1 MIGNE
6 VVLFEQNQLDVM
18 RKLSELNAEKK
29 RIDALDAEL
38 RDKLVKAMDDYGIV
52 NFKND
57 YVSITKVDAT
67 ESVSVDLKALE
78 KAEPHCYKGLIED
91 YPKVTKKKAYVRITV
106 K

>member
-18 RKLSELNAEKK
+18 RKLSELNVEKK

-78 KAEPHCYKGLIED
+78 KAEPDCYKGLIED

>member
-57 YVSITKVDAT
+57 YVSITI
-67 ESVSVDLKALE
+67 SVTGNQKKDLSNL
-78 KAEPHCYKGLIED
+78 HQMLRGIHIN
-91 YPKVTKKKAYVRITV
+91 V
-106 K
+106 

>member
-1 MIGNE
+1 MDNE
-6 VVLFEQNQLDVM
+6 LVLFEQQQIDVM

-29 RIDALDAEL
+29 RLDALDAEL
-38 RDKLVKAMDDYGIV
+38 REKLTTAMEEYGV
-52 NFKND
+52 TNFKND
-57 YVSITKVDAT
+57 YVSITKIDAS

-78 KAEPHCYKGLIED
+78 KKEPECYKGLIED

>member
-67 ESVSVDLKALE
+67 ESVTVDLKKLE
-78 KAEPHCYKGLIED
+78 EKEPECYEGLIAD
-91 YPKVTKKKAYVRITV
+91 YPKVTKRKGYVKITV

>member
-18 RKLSELNAEKK
+18 RKLSELNVEKK

-78 KAEPHCYKGLIED
+78 KAEPDCYKGFIED
-91 YPKVTKKKAYVRITV
+91 YPKVTKKKAYARITV

>member
-1 MIGNE
+1 MDNE
-6 VVLFEQNQLDVM
+6 LVLFEQQQIDVM

-29 RIDALDAEL
+29 RIDEVDAKL
-38 RDKLVKAMDDYGIV
+38 REQLTKAMEEYGIV

-57 YVSITKVDAT
+57 YVSITKVEAS

-78 KAEPHCYKGLIED
+78 KEESECYKGLIAD

>member
-29 RIDALDAEL
+29 RIDALDSEL

-78 KAEPHCYKGLIED
+78 KAEPDCYKGLIED

>member
-1 MIGNE
+1 MENE
-6 VVLFEQNQLDVM
+6 LVLFEQKSIDVM

-29 RIDALDAEL
+29 RIEKLDEEL
-38 RDKLVKAMDDYGIV
+38 RDKLNKAMTEYGIT

-57 YVSITKVDAT
+57 YVSITAVAPS

-78 KAEPHCYKGLIED
+78 KAEPECYKGLLED
-91 YPKVTKKKAYVRITV
+91 YPKVTKKKGYVRITV

>member
-78 KAEPHCYKGLIED
+78 KVEPDCYKGLIDD

>member
-1 MIGNE
+1 MAENE
-6 VVLFEQNQLDVM
+6 LVLFEQNQLDVM

-52 NFKND
+52 NFTND
-57 YVSITKVDAT
+57 YVSITRVDAS
-67 ESVSVDLKALE
+67 ESVSVDLKAFE
-78 KAEPHCYKGLIED
+78 KAEPECYEGLIKD
-91 YPKVTKKKAYVRITV
+91 YPKVTKKKAYVRITI

>member
-67 ESVSVDLKALE
+67 ESVSVYLKALE
-78 KAEPHCYKGLIED
+78 KAEPDCYKGLIED

>member
-67 ESVSVDLKALE
+67 ESVTVDLKKLE
-78 KAEPHCYKGLIED
+78 EKEPECYKGLIED